1 MRSQEAMAVGQDSQ
15 WSRVLGVLG
24 LLVAAVAPAVCPNPA
39 RAELRPS
46 WECLPAET
54 AVMVRVPQAS
64 RFFEAVKE
72 RTKFGSVALGAGRL
86 QGLWRLVAGEQG
98 AAGDWSL
105 EAFEESLRKYGLEPT
120 DLTAALA
127 AELGGG
133 LVISRRE
140 GLPPVQVIVGWLEPG
155 EAAAGRLRA
164 AFERRV
170 EEDMDR
176 AGPGPRPRRIDLDL
190 AGHEVISVVEPVM
203 GLDISKAELEEM
215 AQETDEAAVKARLER
230 LRETKQVQ
238 TGERHSFMAV
248 NEGRLLFGLT
258 LPVTGKPGADFEAL
272 GGGDEARRIFATFL
286 AAHAGDDE
294 PSLAGVLR
302 QPALVAASPAGTP
315 LVEVVA
321 LPGRWIPDGGD
332 DAIRG
337 RLAQLGIDDLGG
349 LAWRQTFDEGRW
361 RSVMALTLPAPRH
374 GLLEV
379 LDQRCDAGDVPA
391 FVTSEVSDFTQIS
404 LDLGE
409 AFQAVR
415 RMVMADPGL
424 EQVANMFSVADV
436 QAQTFLG
443 TDLATVL
450 SGLGSRHWL
459 LSFPPQVAAA
469 LARARAD
476 GQAAGRTPAVADRMA
491 LVWEI
496 ADEEPFLKLLGRLAP
511 LAGGQLEEEQGFQGI
526 RIPGAAAVFAG
537 RGHLVAAV
545 GEGTLEKVLTSI
557 RNPPAGAASLRES
570 GVPRRAGELVAP
582 RPARLVGL
590 SDSTRTGGTL
600 GMLREMVATLEP
612 EDVNDGYRAWLAAV
626 KKLLPSGREMEG
638 MFGVGATSL
647 RLTDDGLVY
656 ETAWEMPPP

>member
-1 MRSQEAMAVGQDSQ
+1 MPVRRQSRG
-15 WSRVLGVLG
+15 SRVGRVLVQRILLRGAAGVILAMVPT
-24 LLVAAVAPAVCPNPA
+24 LA

-54 AVMVRVPQAS
+54 ALMVRVPEAG
-64 RFFEAVKE
+64 RFFEAVKDG
-72 RTKFGSVALGAGRL
+72 TKFGSVALGPGRL
-86 QGLWRLVAGEQG
+86 EGLWRLLAGDEGSAGE
-98 AAGDWSL
+98 WSL
-105 EAFEESLRKYGLEPT
+105 EAFEESLRKYGLET
-120 DLTAALA
+120 ADLTAALA
-127 AELGGG
+127 AEFGGG
-133 LVISRRE
+133 LVISSRA
-140 GLPPVQVIVGWLEPG
+140 GLPPLQLVVGWLEPG
-155 EAAAGRLRA
+155 AAAAGRLLG
-164 AFERRV
+164 AFQRRV

-176 AGPGPRPRRIDLDL
+176 AGPGPKPRRIDLEL
-190 AGHEVISVVEPVM
+190 AGHEVMSVVEPLM

-215 AQETDEAAVKARLER
+215 AQETDEAAVKARLAR

-238 TGERHSFMAV
+238 TGEQHSFLTV
-248 NEGRLLFGLT
+248 RDGRLLFGLT
-258 LPVTGKPGADFEAL
+258 LPETGKPGGDVEAL
-272 GGGDEARRIFATFL
+272 GGGEEARRIFATFL
-286 AAHAGDDE
+286 AAHAGGDE
-294 PSLAGVLR
+294 PPLAGVLR
-302 QPALVAASPAGTP
+302 EPALTAATPAGTP

-321 LPGRWIPDGGD
+321 LPRRWLADGGD
-332 DAIRG
+332 EAIRG

-349 LAWRQTFDEGRW
+349 LAWRQTFDQGRW
-361 RSVMALTLPAPRH
+361 RSVLAVTLPAPRH

-391 FVTSEVSDFTQIS
+391 FVTSEVADFTQIS
-404 LDLGE
+404 LDLGA

-415 RMVMADPGL
+415 RIIGADPGA
-424 EQVANMFSVADV
+424 EQVANMLSVADV
-436 QAQTFLG
+436 QAQAFLG

-476 GQAAGRTPAVADRMA
+476 GQAAGGTPAVADRMA

-511 LAGGQLEEEQGFQGI
+511 LAGGQLEEEQGFRGI
-526 RIPGAAAVFAG
+526 RIPGAAAAFVG
-537 RGHLVAAV
+537 RGHLVVAV

-570 GVPRRAGELVAP
+570 GVPRRAEELVPP
-582 RPARLVGL
+582 RPARLIGV

-612 EDVNDGYRAWLAAV
+612 DDVSAGYRTWLAAV

-647 RLTDDGLVY
+647 RMTDDGLVY

>member
-1 MRSQEAMAVGQDSQ
+1 MPMRRS
-15 WSRVLGVLG
+15 SRGSRALGVLVCRMLVLGAAG
-24 LLVAAVAPAVCPNPA
+24 LIPVTLA

-54 AVMVRVPQAS
+54 AVMVRVPQAA
-64 RFFEAVKE
+64 RFFELVKE
-72 RTKFGSVALGAGRL
+72 RTKFGSVALGPGRL
-86 QGLWRLVAGEQG
+86 EGLWRLVAGEEG
-98 AAGDWSL
+98 PGGEWSL
-105 EAFEESLRKYGLEPT
+105 EAHEELLRKYGLEPT
-120 DLTAALA
+120 DLPSALA

-140 GLPPVQVIVGWLEPG
+140 GLPPVQLVVGWLEPG
-155 EAAAGRLRA
+155 AAAADRLLA
-164 AFERRV
+164 AFQQRV
-170 EEDMDR
+170 AEDMDR
-176 AGPGPRPRRIDLDL
+176 DGPGPRPRRIDLDL
-190 AGHEVISVVEPVM
+190 AGHEVISVVAPVM
-203 GLDISKAELEEM
+203 GLDIPKAELEEM
-215 AQETDEAAVKARLER
+215 ARETDEEAVKARLER

-238 TGERHSFMAV
+238 TGEQHSFMTV
-248 NEGRLLFGLT
+248 SDGRLLLAQT
-258 LPVTGKPGADFEAL
+258 LPPTGKPGADFDAL

-286 AAHAGDDE
+286 AAHDGGDE
-294 PSLAGVLR
+294 SSLAAVLR
-302 QPALVAASPAGTP
+302 EPALAAATPAGLP

-321 LPGRWIPDGGD
+321 LPRRWLPDGGD
-332 DAIRG
+332 HGVRG
-337 RLAQLGIDDLGG
+337 RLARLGIDDLGG

-361 RSVMALTLPAPRH
+361 RSVLALTLPAPRH

-391 FVTSEVSDFTQIS
+391 FVTSEVADFTQIS

-424 EQVANMFSVADV
+424 EQVANMLAVADV

-443 TDLATVL
+443 TDVATML

-459 LSFPPQVAAA
+459 LAFPPQVALA
-469 LARARAD
+469 LAQARAE
-476 GQAAGRTPAVADRMA
+476 GQAAARTPAVADRMA

-511 LAGGQLEEEQGFQGI
+511 LAGGQLEEEQGFRGI
-526 RIPGAAAVFAG
+526 RIPGAAAAFAG
-537 RGHLVAAV
+537 RGHLVVAV

-557 RNPPAGAASLRES
+557 RNPPAGEASLRES
-570 GVPRRAGELVAP
+570 GVPRRAGELVPP
-582 RPARLVGL
+582 RPARLVGV

-612 EDVNDGYRAWLAAV
+612 DDVGDGYRAWLGAV
-626 KKLLPSGREMEG
+626 KKLLPSSREMEG
-638 MFGVGATSL
+638 MFGVGATIL
-647 RLTDDGLVY
+647 RMTDDGLVY

>member
-1 MRSQEAMAVGQDSQ
+1 MPARRQSHGSWV
-15 WSRVLGVLG
+15 RRILVLGATGGIL
-24 LLVAAVAPAVCPNPA
+24 AVFPTLA

-54 AVMVRVPQAS
+54 ALMVRVPEAG
-64 RFFEAVKE
+64 RFFEAVKDG
-72 RTKFGSVALGAGRL
+72 TKFGSVALGPGRL
-86 QGLWRLVAGEQG
+86 EGLWRLVAGEEG
-98 AAGDWSL
+98 SAGEWSL
-105 EAFEESLRKYGLEPT
+105 EAFEESLRKYGLETT
-120 DLTAALA
+120 DLTAALT
-127 AELGGG
+127 AEFGGG
-133 LVISRRE
+133 LVISSRP
-140 GLPPVQVIVGWLEPG
+140 GLPPLQLVVGWLEPG
-155 EAAAGRLRA
+155 AAPAGRLLA
-164 AFERRV
+164 AMQQRV
-170 EEDMDR
+170 EEDADR
-176 AGPGPRPRRIDLDL
+176 AGPGPTPRRIDLDL
-190 AGHEVISVVEPVM
+190 AGHGVMSVVEPVM

-215 AQETDEAAVKARLER
+215 AQETDEEAVKARLAR

-238 TGERHSFMAV
+238 TGEQHSFLTV
-248 NEGRLLFGLT
+248 RDGRLLFGLT
-258 LPVTGKPGADFEAL
+258 LPATGKPGADFEAL
-272 GGGDEARRIFATFL
+272 GGGEEARRIFATFL
-286 AAHAGDDE
+286 AAHAGGDE
-294 PSLAGVLR
+294 PPLAGVLR
-302 QPALVAASPAGTP
+302 EPALAAATPAGTP

-321 LPGRWIPDGGD
+321 LPRRWLADGGD
-332 DAIRG
+332 DGIRG

-361 RSVMALTLPAPRH
+361 RSVLAVTLPAPRH

-391 FVTSEVSDFTQIS
+391 FVTSEVADFTQIS
-404 LDLGE
+404 LDLGA
-409 AFQAVR
+409 AFQAVCR
-415 RMVMADPGL
+415 IIGADPGA
-424 EQVANMFSVADV
+424 EQVANMLSVADV
-436 QAQTFLG
+436 QAQAFLG

-469 LARARAD
+469 LGRARAG
-476 GQAAGRTPAVADRMA
+476 GQAAGTPAAVADRMA

-526 RIPGAAAVFAG
+526 RIPGAAAAFAG
-537 RGHLVAAV
+537 RGHLVVAV

-570 GVPRRAGELVAP
+570 GVPRRAEELVPP
-582 RPARLVGL
+582 RPARLFGV

-612 EDVNDGYRAWLAAV
+612 DDVSAGYRAWLAAV

-647 RLTDDGLVY
+647 RMTDDGLVY

>member
-1 MRSQEAMAVGQDSQ
+1 MPVRRSSHASWVRRMLV
-15 WSRVLGVLG
+15 RKI
-24 LLVAAVAPAVCPNPA
+24 LLVGAAGGILAMFPHQL

-54 AVMVRVPQAS
+54 ALMVRVPQAG
-64 RFFEAVKE
+64 RFFEAVKAG
-72 RTKFGSVALGAGRL
+72 TKFGSVALGPGRL
-86 QGLWRLVAGEQG
+86 EGLWRLMAGDEGSAGE
-98 AAGDWSL
+98 WSL
-105 EAFEESLRKYGLEPT
+105 EAFEESLRKYGLET
-120 DLTAALA
+120 ADLTAALA
-127 AELGGG
+127 AEFGGG
-133 LVISRRE
+133 LVISSRE
-140 GLPPVQVIVGWLEPG
+140 GLPPLQLVVGWLEPG
-155 EAAAGRLRA
+155 AAAADRLLV
-164 AFERRV
+164 AFQRRV
-170 EEDMDR
+170 VEDLDR
-176 AGPGPRPRRIDLDL
+176 AGPGPKPRRIDLEL
-190 AGHEVISVVEPVM
+190 AGHEVMSVVEPLM

-215 AQETDEAAVKARLER
+215 AQETDQAALKTRLER
-230 LRETKQVQ
+230 LRETRQVQ
-238 TGERHSFMAV
+238 TGEQHSFLTV
-248 NEGRLLFGLT
+248 RDGRLLFGLT
-258 LPVTGKPGADFEAL
+258 LPETGKPGGDVEAL
-272 GGGDEARRIFATFL
+272 GGGEEARRIFATFL
-286 AAHAGDDE
+286 AAHAGADE
-294 PSLAGVLR
+294 PALASVLR
-302 QPALVAASPAGTP
+302 QPALAAATPAGTP

-321 LPGRWIPDGGD
+321 LPRRWLADGGD
-332 DAIRG
+332 VAIRG
-337 RLAQLGIDDLGG
+337 RLAQLGLDDLGG

-361 RSVMALTLPAPRH
+361 RSMLGLTLPSPRH

-391 FVTSEVSDFTQIS
+391 FVTSEVADFTQIS

-409 AFQAVR
+409 ALQAIR

-424 EQVANMFSVADV
+424 EQVANMLAVADV

-469 LARARAD
+469 LARAD
-476 GQAAGRTPAVADRMA
+476 GPAAGGTPAVADRMA

-511 LAGGQLEEEQGFQGI
+511 LAGSQLEEEQGFRGI
-526 RIPGAAAVFAG
+526 RVPGAVAAFVG
-537 RGHLVAAV
+537 RGHLVVAV

-570 GVPRRAGELVAP
+570 GVPRRAGELVAT
-582 RPARLVGL
+582 RPARLIGV

-612 EDVNDGYRAWLAAV
+612 DDVSDGYRAWLTAV

-647 RLTDDGLVY
+647 RMTDDGLVY